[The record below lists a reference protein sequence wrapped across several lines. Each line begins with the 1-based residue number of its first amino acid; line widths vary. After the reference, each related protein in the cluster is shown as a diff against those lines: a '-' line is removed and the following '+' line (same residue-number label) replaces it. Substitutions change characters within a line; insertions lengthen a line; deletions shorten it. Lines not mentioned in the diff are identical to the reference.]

1 MMWGVTVGGKA
12 NSLQERRNGEAAGR
26 QDAACRQLEMLAAKV
41 PSAACYQ
48 FQTAGKAVCTRLR
61 ASPCP
66 QRAALVL
73 RQSEP
78 V

>member
-1 MMWGVTVGGKA
+1 MMRGVTEGGNA
-12 NSLQERRNGEAAGR
+12 NSLQERRDSEAAGR

-41 PSAACYQ
+41 PSAACYHL
-48 FQTAGKAVCTRLR
+48 QTAAKAVCTRLR